1 MPRESSTA
9 GCGWRVCSTPS
20 ACPGLASQLVPLLAG
35 IQPEQRALPTP
46 CPDYD
51 VAALTDHLVGW
62 LQMFAARA
70 AGTEYHDD
78 PNSYRCGAD
87 PAAEFAAAGRQA
99 VSAFRS
105 GAADRPPR
113 MTSSELP
120 GSMVL
125 GMMLIEYVGHG
136 WDLAVATGQAVPYA
150 EVEAQAALVAA
161 RGMLMP
167 AYRGPG
173 KTFGHEVEVSADA
186 SAVDRLVAFIGRDPD
201 PRRVS

>member
-1 MPRESSTA
+1 MPADTA
-9 GCGWRVCSTPS
+9 N
-20 ACPGLASQLVPLLAG
+20 LAAVIDKTATLLAG

-62 LQMFAARA
+62 VRMFAARA
-70 AGTEYHDD
+70 AGVDYHDD

-87 PAAEFAAAGRQA
+87 PAAEFAIAGRQA
-99 VSAFRS
+99 VAAFRS
-105 GAADRPPR
+105 GAADRPLR

-120 GSMVL
+120 GAMVL

-136 WDLAVATGQAVPYA
+136 WDLAVATGQPVPYT
-150 EVEAQAALVAA
+150 ELEAQAALDAA
-161 RGMLMP
+161 RGMVMP

-173 KTFGHEVEVSADA
+173 KTFGYEVEVGADA
-186 SAVDRLVAFIGRDPD
+186 SAVDRLVAFIGRNPD
-201 PRRVS
+201 RGRVS

>member
-1 MPRESSTA
+1 M
-9 GCGWRVCSTPS
+9 S
-20 ACPGLASQLVPLLAG
+20 ADAANLAAVIDKTTTLLAG
-35 IQPEQRALPTP
+35 VRPEKLALPTP

-51 VAALTDHLVGW
+51 VAALTDHMVGW
-62 LQMFAARA
+62 LRMFASRA

-78 PNSYRCGAD
+78 PSAYQCGAR
-87 PAAEFAAAGRQA
+87 PAAEFAAAGAQA
-99 VSAFRS
+99 VAAFRS
-105 GAADRPPR
+105 GAADRPLR

-136 WDLAVATGQAVPYA
+136 WDLAVATGQPVPYA
-150 EVEAQAALVAA
+150 EPEVQAAFEAA

-173 KTFGHEVEVSADA
+173 QTFGDEVEVSADA
-186 SAVDRLVAFIGRDPD
+186 AAMDRFVAFIGRDPH
-201 PRRVS
+201 PA

>member
-1 MPRESSTA
+1 M
-9 GCGWRVCSTPS
+9 S
-20 ACPGLASQLVPLLAG
+20 ADANLAAVIDKTTTLLAG
-35 IQPEQRALPTP
+35 VRPEQLALPTP

-62 LQMFAARA
+62 LRMFAARA
-70 AGTEYHDD
+70 AGAEHHED
-78 PNSYRCGAD
+78 PGAYKCGAH
-87 PAAEFAAAGRQA
+87 PVAEFAAAGRQA
-99 VSAFRS
+99 VAAFRS
-105 GAADRPPR
+105 GAADRPLR

-136 WDLAVATGQAVPYA
+136 WDLAVATGQPVPYT
-150 EVEAQAALVAA
+150 EPEAQAALEAA

-173 KTFGHEVEVSADA
+173 QTFGFEVEVSADTT
-186 SAVDRLVAFIGRDPD
+186 AVDRLVAFIGRDPNW
-201 PRRVS
+201 PLEHTRTR

>member
-1 MPRESSTA
+1 MFMPA
-9 GCGWRVCSTPS
+9 D
-20 ACPGLASQLVPLLAG
+20 AANLATVIDKTTTLIAG

-62 LQMFAARA
+62 LRMFAARA
-70 AGTEYHDD
+70 AGADYHDD
-78 PNSYRCGAD
+78 PNSYRCGVD
-87 PAAEFAAAGRQA
+87 PAAEFAAAGAQA
-99 VSAFRS
+99 VAAFLS
-105 GAADRPPR
+105 GAADRPLR

-136 WDLAVATGQAVPYA
+136 WDLAVATGQPVPYT
-150 EVEAQAALVAA
+150 EVEAQAASDAA
-161 RGMLMP
+161 RGMLTS
-167 AYRGPG
+167 ANRGPG
-173 KTFGHEVEVSADA
+173 KTFGYEIEVSADA

-201 PRRVS
+201 PRLIS

>member
-1 MPRESSTA
+1 MPA
-9 GCGWRVCSTPS
+9 D
-20 ACPGLASQLVPLLAG
+20 AANLAVVIDKTTTLLAAAR
-35 IQPEQRALPTP
+35 PEQRALPTP

-62 LQMFAARA
+62 LRMFAARA
-70 AGTEYHDD
+70 AGTDYHDD
-78 PNSYRCGAD
+78 PSAYKCGAH
-87 PAAEFAAAGRQA
+87 PAAEFAAAGAQA
-99 VSAFRS
+99 VAAFRS
-105 GAADRPPR
+105 GAADRPLR

-136 WDLAVATGQAVPYA
+136 WDLAVATGQPVPYA
-150 EVEAQAALVAA
+150 ELEAQAALEAA

-173 KTFGHEVEVSADA
+173 KTFGYEVEVSADA
-186 SAVDRLVAFIGRDPD
+186 STVDRLVAFIGRDPHLA
-201 PRRVS
+201 R